1 MRHVDG
7 HEVVVN
13 DTIKPGSGMRKLIMH
28 LKWKWRYKNS
38 GTTEVARK
46 SMWEL
51 KEQSKQQSILG
62 RKALNMSSLQKWTI
76 TVIIT
81 KSPRGQ
87 K

>member
-7 HEVVVN
+7 HEVMVN
-13 DTIKPGSGMRKLIMH
+13 GAVKPGSGMRKLIMH

-81 KSPRGQ
+81 KSPRGR